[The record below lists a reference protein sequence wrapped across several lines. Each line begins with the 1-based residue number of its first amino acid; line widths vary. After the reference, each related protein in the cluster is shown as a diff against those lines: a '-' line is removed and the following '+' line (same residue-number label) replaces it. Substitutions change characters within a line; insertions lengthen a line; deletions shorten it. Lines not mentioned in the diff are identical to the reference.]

1 MKKQREPTM
10 KKRFVLLAVLVTL
23 ATVLPAVGASARGAV
38 VIPFEKEATPASG
51 SVVWEGVAGNGSIRT
66 VLNDSDV
73 RLTGNVWHIAFDT
86 WTVEETGTDCNSFA
100 ADLAG
105 IVNLGNGRVAMN
117 GIVTDGDCAGAR
129 IHVQAWLD
137 TATFSSQG
145 TMRITP

>member
-1 MKKQREPTM
+1 M
-10 KKRFVLLAVLVTL
+10 KKRLIFLSALVAL
-23 ATVLPAVGASARGAV
+23 ATVLPAVGASAHGAV
-38 VIPFEKEATPASG
+38 VIPFQKSVIAGPDP
-51 SVVWEGVAGNGSIRT
+51 VVWSGDAGDGSINT
-66 VLNDSDV
+66 VLNGIDV
-73 RLTGNVWHIAFDT
+73 TETGNVWHVAFDT
-86 WTVEETGTDCNSFA
+86 WTVAGSGTACNSFS

-137 TATFSSQG
+137 TTTFSSQG